1 MSGRPLKENLDF
13 SSWDVSILE
22 NDEKIDMLIDSQGIA
37 AFTVYFYL
45 CQKAYGSKGYYLDWG
60 YSRCATV
67 ARRLGKGASADFVK
81 QVVDMCF
88 QCCLFDKRLFELYG
102 ILTSKG
108 IQKRFLFVAKERTK
122 MQINPEYWLLE
133 NDENEEGF
141 DFHTQ
146 KSNYDGLKSNYDGS
160 KFPIKESKGKYIKRE
175 SREKT
180 TNTVSSVPTL
190 SEIKNFV
197 SEEKLKINPDK
208 FYYYYQSKNWK
219 GISDWKAKAREWNAC
234 ERKPE
239 SNNHFAGY
247 DLEEFEK
254 MLNGEE

>member
-108 IQKRFLFVAKERTK
+108 IQKRFLYVAKERTK
-122 MQINPEYWLLE
+122 MQIKPEYWLLE
-133 NDENEEGF
+133 KDEFAGGLDF
-141 DFHTQ
+141 DTQ
-146 KSNYDGLKSNYDGS
+146 KSNYEGAKSNYEGA
-160 KFPIKESKGKYIKRE
+160 KFPIKESKGKYSKRE
-175 SREKT
+175 
-180 TNTVSSVPTL
+180 
-190 SEIKNFV
+190 
-197 SEEKLKINPDK
+197 
-208 FYYYYQSKNWK
+208 
-219 GISDWKAKAREWNAC
+219 
-234 ERKPE
+234 
-239 SNNHFAGY
+239 
-247 DLEEFEK
+247 
-254 MLNGEE
+254 